1 MYFRGRF
8 RVRLKITMAS
18 KQKKKRNKK
27 YQGVDAK
34 VSTPLV
40 TRVSAEER
48 SRFKEWWLAYGQLVR
63 IFGTITGI
71 LFVLILVIIG
81 IVGLL

>member
-1 MYFRGRF
+1 
-8 RVRLKITMAS
+8 MAA

-27 YQGVDAK
+27 YQGVHAK

-48 SRFKEWWLAYGQLVR
+48 SRFREWWLTYRTIIRIVGISVGFTAIIILLVV
-63 IFGTITGI
+63 G
-71 LFVLILVIIG
+71 IIG
-81 IVGLL
+81 LF